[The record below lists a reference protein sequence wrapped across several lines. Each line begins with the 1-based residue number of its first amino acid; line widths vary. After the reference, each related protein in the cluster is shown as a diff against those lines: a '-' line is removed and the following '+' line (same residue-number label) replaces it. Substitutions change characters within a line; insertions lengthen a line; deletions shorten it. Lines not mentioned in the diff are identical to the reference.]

1 MVRTEVLAKPM
12 YAELHCHTN
21 FSFLDGASHPADI
34 VARAK
39 ELGMPALAITD
50 HDGLYGAIR
59 FYREARE
66 LGIKPIIGVEMTLDG
81 GYHLTLLAKND
92 KGYSNLSRLVS
103 HAQLRQCKGQASLDF
118 SALARHS
125 SDLFCLSG
133 CAKGEVSASL
143 IKGDSDKAFLAAR
156 KYLEIFGAE
165 NFFIELHNNLCP
177 GNKDL
182 CAQVAYLAVK
192 LGVRY
197 VATNNVHY
205 AKREEHRLQD
215 ILVCIKNRTTLDESH
230 HLRRPNSEYCP
241 SQQTRWNASSQIIPR
256 P

>member
-1 MVRTEVLAKPM
+1 M

-21 FSFLDGASHPADI
+21 FSFLDGASHPADM

-39 ELGMPALAITD
+39 ELNMPALAITD

-59 FYREARE
+59 FCREAKE

-81 GYHLTLLAKND
+81 GYHLTLLAKSD

-103 HAQLRQCKGQASLDF
+103 HAQLRQCKGQASLDL

-177 GNKDL
+177 GDKDI
-182 CAQVAYLAVK
+182 CAQLAYLAVK
-192 LGVRY
+192 LGIRY

-205 AKREEHRLQD
+205 AREKG
-215 ILVCIKNRTTLDESH
+215 IGFRTSWSASRTAP
-230 HLRRPNSEYCP
+230 HLMSPIICAGPIRNTAS